1 LVFEF
6 LVDVAPFVLILGGLI
21 AASWLFEKLGSV
33 LFNGWEVVTWLP
45 KALTYLGFFV
55 GIVLLATAAV
65 AWSQQVDW
73 DLGTKYLLVVIGL
86 ALFLKP
92 VKNFPIAALIGLTV
106 GCACAAYV
114 ILFVPLPETVLGV
127 SVRWVYLIVFL
138 VPALITYLLFKF
150 IEDALR
156 LIRIVLTFEPVA
168 IILGLVCIANGLLM
182 LFGTSL
188 FAILFPS

>member
-1 LVFEF
+1 MVLEF
-6 LVDVAPFVLILGGLI
+6 LVDVAPYVLILGGLL

-33 LFNGWEVVTWLP
+33 LFNGWEVMTWWL
-45 KALTYLGFFV
+45 KGLTYLGFFV
-55 GIVLLATAAV
+55 GVLLLAIAAV
-65 AWSQQVDW
+65 GWSHQVDW

-138 VPALITYLLFKF
+138 IPALITYLLFKF

-168 IILGLVCIANGLLM
+168 IVLGLVCIANGLLM